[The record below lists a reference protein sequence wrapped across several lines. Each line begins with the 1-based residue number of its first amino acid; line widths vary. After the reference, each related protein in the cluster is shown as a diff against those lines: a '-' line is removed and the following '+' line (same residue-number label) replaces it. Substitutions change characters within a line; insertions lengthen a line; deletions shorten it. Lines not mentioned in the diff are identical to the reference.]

1 MKTNTIPTRKEVPAE
16 YTWDLTSL
24 YENDSQWE
32 QSLEKI
38 LALAN
43 QLVALKGTLA
53 KDTKKLLQALQINA
67 EMEQISEL
75 AGNYAFLLT
84 AQDAGDADSQN
95 KMGRYMMTASQAEAE
110 TSFFV
115 PELQTLSDSYVE
127 KILQLPEF
135 SDYAVFLQKLFR
147 LKPYI
152 LSEKEEKLFALQSE
166 SMETASKAFGMLTN
180 VDIDYGTVKTAEG
193 EKALSQT
200 TWSSFML
207 NPNREI
213 RKEAYNKFYKAFDSH
228 KNTIATLYTGSVN
241 QDVYMARARGYSS
254 SLEKALF
261 PDKVPLSVYENLVS
275 TVRENLAPLHKYYSI
290 MKKVLKVDELRHYDV
305 YVPLVETATKNTT
318 YEEAVEIIRNALSP
332 LGTEYTNTL
341 CNGLLGG
348 WVDRYENKGKRS
360 GAFSSGCFTGYP
372 YILMNYKDDVIRDVF
387 TLAHEGGH
395 SMHSWYAAKS
405 NPFMNYNYT
414 IFEAEVASTFN
425 EQLVFEYLMKN
436 TSDPKMKAYLL
447 DTRIG
452 DILATLYR
460 QTMFAEY
467 EKITHDLVENGT
479 PLSVDVCRKEY
490 RKLLETYFGPEM
502 IFEEESDLECL
513 RIPHF
518 YNAFYVYKY
527 ATGISASLALANR
540 VTKGGKQEKEDYFS
554 FLKSGGSRYPIEA
567 LNVAGVDM
575 ESPKAIKEALLTF
588 SQMVDQLEGLI

>member
-16 YTWDLTSL
+16 HTWDLTSL

-32 QSLEKI
+32 QALEEIAI
-38 LALAN
+38 LARKLLELKGSLAN
-43 QLVALKGTLA
+43 
-53 KDTKKLLQALQINA
+53 DTKNLLQALQINA

-84 AQDAGDADSQN
+84 AQDAGDSDSQN

-115 PELQTLSDSYVE
+115 PELQTLSDSYIE
-127 KILQLPEF
+127 KIVTLPEF
-135 SDYAVFLQKLFR
+135 SDYTIFLQKLFR

-193 EKALSQT
+193 EKPLSQT

-213 RKEAYNKFYKAFDSH
+213 RKEAYNKFYKAFDTH

-290 MKKVLKVDELRHYDV
+290 MKKALKVEELRHYDV
-305 YVPLVETATKNTT
+305 YVPLVETATKNTS
-318 YEEAVEIIRNALSP
+318 YEEGVEILRNALSP
-332 LGTEYTNTL
+332 LGKEYTDTL

-372 YILMNYKDDVIRDVF
+372 YILMNYKEDVIRDVF

-395 SMHSWYAAKS
+395 SMHSWYSARS

-436 TSDPKMKAYLL
+436 TSDPKIKAYLL

-467 EKITHDLVENGT
+467 EKITHDLVESGT

-490 RKLLETYFGPEM
+490 RKLLEAYFGPEM
-502 IFEEESDLECL
+502 ILEEESDLECL

-567 LNVAGVDM
+567 LRVAGVDM
-575 ESPKAIKEALLTF
+575 ESPDVIKAALGTF
-588 SQMVDQLEGLI
+588 SQMVDQLEKLI